1 MLEAIRYF
9 RDWGPWGWVWAVGLY
24 AFLLGLILAPLALAG
39 EVSGVLFFAAIPG
52 AMLMRAAGNSMTG
65 TSGLETNI

>member
-1 MLEAIRYF
+1 MLEAKRYF
-9 RDWGPWGWVWAVGLY
+9 QDWGPWGWVWAVGLH

-52 AMLMRAAGNSMTG
+52 AMLMRAAGNSVM
-65 TSGLETNI
+65 SHLGLETNI